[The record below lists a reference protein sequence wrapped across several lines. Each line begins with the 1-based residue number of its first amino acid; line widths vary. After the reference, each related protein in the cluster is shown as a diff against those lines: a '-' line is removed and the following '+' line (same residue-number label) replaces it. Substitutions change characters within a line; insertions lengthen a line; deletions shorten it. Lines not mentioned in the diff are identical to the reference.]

1 MIENS
6 PISILGTDS
15 ISVCDF
21 GQPKRSYGIRMETRD
36 SFDESDSWQM
46 RIRKN
51 QTFRTIRLRREPV
64 ECINRG
70 TMMQLLTRSGAQTL
84 RAQTTLADN
93 KVSNIMPTNGNFPGG
108 NNYDSTNR
116 NKEKNKPIM

>member
-1 MIENS
+1 MIEDS
-6 PISILGTDS
+6 PISILGTGS

-21 GQPKRSYGIRMETRD
+21 DHPSRSYGIRMETRD
-36 SFDESDSWQM
+36 NFDESHSWQM

-70 TMMQLLTRSGAQTL
+70 TMMQLLTKSGAQTL

-93 KVSNIMPTNGNFPGG
+93 YISKNMPLDGNFTEGETH
-108 NNYDSTNR
+108 DSIYR
-116 NKEKNKPIM
+116 KKEKNKPIM